1 MGKCGNAASA
11 PRDQERIAEPVDD
24 KAPAATAAIAASITQ
39 RVWRQR
45 NSDCYALRIAYSSR
59 ARSSI
64 VPAVV
69 LGALHPQRPWATALA
84 LGVWISSSAS

>member
-1 MGKCGNAASA
+1 M
-11 PRDQERIAEPVDD
+11 
-24 KAPAATAAIAASITQ
+24 
-39 RVWRQR
+39 WRQR

-69 LGALHPQRPWATALA
+69 LGALHPQRPWAIALA
-84 LGVWISSSAS
+84 LGVWITLIGIVTQAQYASLLALAFAFAGSLLRRTTIAA